1 MLMWFKLNILF
12 FFNLEKLDLHGGS
25 YVLFSMS
32 ITLFAIFN
40 SDFFFGNSSLSCI
53 Y

>member
-1 MLMWFKLNILF
+1 MWFKLNILF

-40 SDFFFGNSSLSCI
+40 FDFFLQFFTFL
-53 Y
+53 YLLM